1 MGDFVIECIRSA
13 VVGPAPSDGADY
25 FDLDDD
31 LDDDGADG
39 PCPDGA
45 AAAADYFGLDD
56 GRTRIRIRANRKT
69 LRYWHRPD
77 TVTCMPEG
85 IQLNSTAWAQWMNS
99 RRKKK
104 TSEVSAATGRLANVF
119 DSLMQRHGEC
129 ANRAELGLEDGAS
142 SHRGYHANTTT
153 DFKNRT

>member
-13 VVGPAPSDGADY
+13 VVGPAPSHGADY
-25 FDLDDD
+25 FDLDD

-56 GRTRIRIRANRKT
+56 GRTRLRANRGKW
-69 LRYWHRPD
+69 LRYSKA
-77 TVTCMPEG
+77 TCMPEG
-85 IQLNSTAWAQWMNS
+85 IQQYSTAWAQWMNS

-153 DFKNRT
+153 VFKNRT